1 MAVRG
6 RTAIYPIR
14 IDQTTDSSAVIDYE
28 HKEVHTG
35 DAFYVTETVDLD
47 DEVVNM
53 TSNRFYTPNT
63 TEWMHFIF
71 VIESQGSVLI
81 EIREG
86 VTDVIG
92 TDAGIRNRN
101 RNFADALATM
111 RHESVPGTAATGGT
125 VIWSWASG
133 GAAPASGRSPGV
145 TRQSGELVLKQG
157 TTYEVRAS
165 TTLAANIVSSY
176 FTWYEHTNVEN

>member
-6 RTAIYPIR
+6 RTAIYPVR
-14 IDQTTDSSAVIDYE
+14 IDQTTDASAIVDYE

-35 DAFYVTETVDLD
+35 DAFYVTETVEI
-47 DEVVNM
+47 DEEIITF

-63 TEWMHFIF
+63 TEWMHFLF
-71 VIESQGSVLI
+71 TIEGQGGILI

-92 TDAGIRNRN
+92 TNAGIRNRN

-111 RHESVPGTAATGGT
+111 RHESIPGTAATGGT

-133 GAAPASGRSPGV
+133 GAVGVRGTNPGV
-145 TRQSGELVLKQG
+145 SRQSGELVLKQG
-157 TTYEVRAS
+157 TTYEVRISSITAP
-165 TTLAANIVSSY
+165 NIVSSY